1 MRESTVC
8 DRELFYIKKIKT
20 VMVNVTQ
27 RSYRDDFFQSLSEI
41 IYFDENIVY
50 DVKIA
55 SFNALMPRS
64 VVIYKGI

>member
-1 MRESTVC
+1 
-8 DRELFYIKKIKT
+8 
-20 VMVNVTQ
+20 MVNVTQ

-55 SFNALMPRS
+55 SFNALMPKS